1 MSARNV
7 ARSSSAATPMNNL
20 RPPEVTLDDV
30 DLAILEALADD
41 ARMPNNALA
50 DRVGIA
56 PSTCLARVRSLRE
69 RQVVRGFHADIDPG
83 LTGRPIQAIVAVRI
97 QGEAR
102 TRLGD
107 LLEELARLPG
117 VLNVYLL
124 GGAHDFFVHVAAP
137 STESLRHF
145 VLDNLS
151 GTADVAVTETNL
163 IFQHVQSHR
172 VG

>member
-1 MSARNV
+1 VPS
-7 ARSSSAATPMNNL
+7 RSSSKHPRASASANNL
-20 RPPEVTLDDV
+20 RPGAADLDEV
-30 DLAILEALADD
+30 DLAILERLAVD
-41 ARMPNNALA
+41 ARIPNNALA
-50 DRVGIA
+50 ELVGIA

-69 RQVVRGFHADIDPG
+69 RRVVRGFHADIDPS

-97 QGEAR
+97 QGEGR
-102 TRLGD
+102 TRLGE
-107 LLEELARLPG
+107 LLEQLARLPG

-145 VLDNLS
+145 VVDTLS
-151 GTADVAVTETNL
+151 RNVDVAVTETNL
-163 IFQHVQSHR
+163 IFQHVQSHP

>member
-1 MSARNV
+1 MSSVSEPA
-7 ARSSSAATPMNNL
+7 PPNNL
-20 RPPEVTLDDV
+20 RAAALDDV
-30 DLAILEALADD
+30 DLAIVRALADD

-50 DRVGIA
+50 ELVGVA

-69 RQVVRGFHADIDPG
+69 RQVIRGFHADVDPT
-83 LTGRPIQAIVAVRI
+83 LTGLPLQAIVAVRI

-102 TRLGD
+102 TRLG
-107 LLEELARLPG
+107 ELAVQLSRLPG

-137 STESLRHF
+137 STETLRRF
-145 VLDNLS
+145 VVDNLG

-163 IFQHVQSHR
+163 IFQHIQSHD
-172 VG
+172 VV